1 LPGILQR
8 VGYSG
13 AALYDDDTAADV
25 RGLYRE
31 FLGDGLS
38 GEAATDALL
47 AEWTEVLDDPD
58 ESSPFWLALADT
70 QWRVGRLEDR
80 VRDRAL
86 RIIAE
91 GFDLARFDHDT
102 RLRTKRS
109 KILDDLRARIT
120 SPQRSPVRIRPVFRS
135 TSPVGRGDVFAY
147 RFDDGRSAY
156 FRAVE
161 ISGADRDS
169 YPTVEVLDWETAPT
183 AATAQTAVRRLPARG
198 RTDLIT
204 VYRYRSDPDPTQRIT
219 LIKKATIVERKRM
232 LPAWASSWSD
242 LEDLLTSWFGF

>member
-1 LPGILQR
+1 LPGILLL

-31 FLGDGLS
+31 LLGDGFA
-38 GEAATDALL
+38 GDTATDTLL
-47 AEWTEVLDDPD
+47 AEWAEVLDDPD

-86 RIIAE
+86 RIIAD
-91 GFDLARFDHDT
+91 GSDLGRFDHDIK
-102 RLRTKRS
+102 LRTRRR
-109 KILDDLRARIT
+109 KILDELRDRIT

-135 TSPVGRGDVFAY
+135 ISPVGRGDVFAY

-161 ISGADRDS
+161 IGGDDRDS
-169 YPTVEVLDWETAPT
+169 YPTVEVLDWEHPPT
-183 AATAQTAVRRLPARG
+183 AATADKAVRRLPTRG

-204 VYRYRSDPDPTQRIT
+204 IYRYRSDPDPTRRII
-219 LIKKATIVERKRM
+219 LIREETAVDRKRA
-232 LPAWASSWSD
+232 LPACVSSWSD
-242 LEDLLTSWFGF
+242 LEDVLASWFGF

>member
-1 LPGILQR
+1 M
-8 VGYSG
+8 GYSG

-25 RGLYRE
+25 RALYRE

-47 AEWTEVLDDPD
+47 TEWDEVLDDPD
-58 ESSPFWLALADT
+58 EGSPFWLALADT
-70 QWRVGRLEDR
+70 QWRAGRLEDR

-86 RIIAE
+86 RIIRD
-91 GFDLARFDHDT
+91 GSDLARFDHDI

-109 KILDDLRARIT
+109 KVLDDLGARIAA
-120 SPQRSPVRIRPVFRS
+120 PQRSPVRIRPVFRS

-156 FRAVE
+156 FRVVE
-161 ISGADRDS
+161 IGGDDRDN
-169 YPTVEVLDWETAPT
+169 YPTVEVLDWEDPPT
-183 AATAQTAVRRLPARG
+183 ATTAEKAARRLPARG

-204 VYRYRSDPDPTQRIT
+204 VYRYRSDPDPMQHIT
-219 LIKKATIVERKRM
+219 LIRNATSVERKRM

-242 LEDLLTSWFGF
+242 LEDLLVSWFGF

>member
-1 LPGILQR
+1 M
-8 VGYSG
+8 GYS
-13 AALYDDDTAADV
+13 AAGLYDDDTAADV

-31 FLGDGLS
+31 FLGDGAP

-47 AEWTEVLDDPD
+47 AQWADVLDDPD
-58 ESSPFWLALADT
+58 EGSPFWLALADT

-80 VRDRAL
+80 VKDRAL

-91 GFDLARFDHDT
+91 GSDLARFDHDIQ
-102 RLRTKRS
+102 LRTKRG
-109 KILDDLRARIT
+109 KILDDLGRRIT

-161 ISGADRDS
+161 IGGDERDS
-169 YPTVEVLDWETAPT
+169 YPTVEVLDWADPPT
-183 AATAQTAVRRLPARG
+183 AATGDKVVSRLPVRG
-198 RTDLIT
+198 GTELIT
-204 VYRYRSDPDPTQRIT
+204 IYRYRSDPDPTQRIR
-219 LIKKATIVERKRM
+219 LIRKATTVDRKRM
-232 LPAWASSWSD
+232 LPAWAASWSD
-242 LEDLLTSWFGF
+242 LEDLLERWFGF